1 MQMIR
6 EVSSVLG
13 RKNENSRQEGCCWH
27 CLLGGYSFLPSS
39 SEFLSKHDVDEG
51 LDENLRI
58 KPP

>member
-1 MQMIR
+1 MVI
-6 EVSSVLG
+6 
-13 RKNENSRQEGCCWH
+13 NISRQEGMH
-27 CLLGGYSFLPSS
+27 HHPLPGGYSFQLYF